1 MSEATIAKK
10 AQQVTEVAEQFKNAA
25 SVVVVDYLGITVEE
39 ATNLRAELRKAGVQL
54 SLIHI

>member
-25 SVVVVDYLGITVEE
+25 SVVVVDVKQEY
-39 ATNLRAELRKAGVQL
+39 NLQL
-54 SLIHI
+54 SKTAF